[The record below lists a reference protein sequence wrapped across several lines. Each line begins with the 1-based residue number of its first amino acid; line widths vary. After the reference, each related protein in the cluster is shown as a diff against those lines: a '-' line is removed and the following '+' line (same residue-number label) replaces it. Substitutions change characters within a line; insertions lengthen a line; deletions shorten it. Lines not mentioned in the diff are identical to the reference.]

1 MKITNLLSTADLSR
15 IIEMAWE
22 NKTPFDA
29 IQQQYNLNESAVITL
44 MRNNLKS
51 TNFKLWRKR
60 MSGRKTKHMPLHSFD
75 VSLAYRDIAKS

>member
-29 IQQQYNLNESAVITL
+29 IQQQYNLKITYKVIP
-44 MRNNLKS
+44 S
-51 TNFKLWRKR
+51 TQSDHAPTF
-60 MSGRKTKHMPLHSFD
+60 PLRSINRPRY
-75 VSLAYRDIAKS
+75 S